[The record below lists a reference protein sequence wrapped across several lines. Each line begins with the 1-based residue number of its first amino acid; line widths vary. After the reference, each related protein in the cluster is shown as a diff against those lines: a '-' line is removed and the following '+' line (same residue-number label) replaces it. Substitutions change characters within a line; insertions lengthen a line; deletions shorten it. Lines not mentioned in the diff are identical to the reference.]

1 MQSAGIMI
9 FVSVVLRFRL
19 GLLLLLLLLLLDLRL
34 IKLNRTRLVWQRAFR
49 FPFLI
54 TAGLALV
61 NGLRWQTNSAIED
74 HGPGAAVA
82 NLRTG
87 DGHNYLWCNG
97 VP

>member
-82 NLRTG
+82 NLRIG
-87 DGHNYLWCNG
+87 DGHNYLRCKG